1 MQNNEQQLVSHG
13 QYSGTQTRNT
23 DECEEMDD
31 IDPLRTDDMAI
42 RKQNE
47 WNLM

>member
-1 MQNNEQQLVSHG
+1 MQNSEQQLVSHG
-13 QYSGTQTRNT
+13 QYSGTRTSNP

-31 IDPLRTDDMAI
+31 IDRLGTDDITI
-42 RKQNE
+42 RQQNE